1 MENDREISIRRST
14 KIRFPHYGWRT
25 NFFRLFV
32 AKSWLLRLT
41 VLELV
46 AILSGCSSQQI
57 DSRPV
62 APTIRFSSVPLA
74 GRDNPDKLS
83 TIKGRV
89 LGAKSG
95 QVIVL
100 YARGK
105 TTWWV
110 QPFADNPFTEIQSN
124 STWSSSTHPGAE
136 YAALLVGPG
145 FRPPPTTDVLPTE
158 GVFAVTVT
166 RGALPFRQR
175 WWFYPV
181 WALAGALVIFGLYR
195 LRLHSLTRK
204 LNMRFEERLA
214 ERAQVAQELHDTLL
228 QGVLSAS
235 MQLHVVVDGLPQDA
249 SVRPALNRVLQMMG
263 QVIDEGRNTL
273 RGLRSSIESGHD
285 LKDALS
291 QIPLELGQTAA
302 NFRVVVEGKS
312 LPLRP
317 EIRDDVYRIGREALI
332 NAFRH
337 SGARNVDLRL
347 EYGATRLKLVVLDD
361 GCGIAPG
368 VIEQRRDERWGIWGM
383 RERAERMGAKLRI
396 LSRAGGGTEV
406 ELRIPRQIAFGSEPS
421 GPAIKWLTRL
431 QSGQKETETAS
442 K

>member
-1 MENDREISIRRST
+1 
-14 KIRFPHYGWRT
+14 
-25 NFFRLFV
+25 V
-32 AKSWLLRLT
+32 T
-41 VLELV
+41 VLELL

-57 DSRPV
+57 HSRAA
-62 APTIRFSSVPLA
+62 APTIRFTSVPLA
-74 GRDNPDKLS
+74 GRDNPEKLS

-89 LGAKSG
+89 IGAQPG
-95 QVIVL
+95 LRIVL
-100 YARGK
+100 YARGQK
-105 TTWWV
+105 TWWV

-136 YAALLVGPG
+136 YAALLVGRV
-145 FRPPPTTDVLPTE
+145 FHPPPTADVLPTE
-158 GVFAVTVT
+158 GVFAVAVT
-166 RGALPFRQR
+166 KGALPFRQR
-175 WWFYPV
+175 WWFYPL
-181 WALAGALVIFGLYR
+181 WALFGALAIFGLYR
-195 LRLHSLTRK
+195 VRLHNLTKK
-204 LNMRFEERLA
+204 LNLRFEERLA

-235 MQLHVVVDGLPQDA
+235 MQLHVVIDGLPQDA

-291 QIPLELGQTAA
+291 QIPLELGQTGA

-317 EIRDDVYRIGREALI
+317 EIRDDVYRIGREALM

-337 SGARNVDLRL
+337 SRARNVDLRL

-361 GCGIAPG
+361 GCGIAPEA
-368 VIEQRRDERWGIWGM
+368 IKKRRDERWGIWGM
-383 RERAERMGAKLRI
+383 RERAERMGAKFRI
-396 LSRAGGGTEV
+396 LSRTGGGTEV
-406 ELRIPRQIAFGSEPS
+406 ELRVPRQVAFGSEPS
-421 GPAIKWLTRL
+421 GSAIKWLTRL
-431 QSGQKETETAS
+431 QNGEKETETAS